1 MDCFAGN
8 NRIPFN
14 DNGYGILA
22 TFITEAVDE
31 ALGNGVID
39 VGLRISDSERITIM
53 NEINEDISVEL
64 LNNGYWFR
72 ISDPTA
78 NARADR
84 QSPVMAMYYTYAGSV
99 QQIEFPLTTVL

>member
-1 MDCFAGN
+1 
-8 NRIPFN
+8 
-14 DNGYGILA
+14 
-22 TFITEAVDE
+22 
-31 ALGNGVID
+31 
-39 VGLRISDSERITIM
+39 M

-78 NARADR
+78 NVRADR